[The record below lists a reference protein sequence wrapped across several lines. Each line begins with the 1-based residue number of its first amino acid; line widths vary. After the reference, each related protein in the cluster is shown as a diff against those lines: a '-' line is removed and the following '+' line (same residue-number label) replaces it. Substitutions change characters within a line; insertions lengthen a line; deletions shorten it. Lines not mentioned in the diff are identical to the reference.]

1 MISYS
6 VSLTL
11 RIKYFFFLYMM
22 PKQSYDFFLL
32 IEPGKFDFDYT

>member
-6 VSLTL
+6 ASLTL
-11 RIKYFFFLYMM
+11 RIKYFFLSMM

-32 IEPGKFDFDYT
+32 IEPGKIDFDYT